1 MLLAYNHGLGL
12 RTEDKAF
19 KADLFATFQLHK
31 SVGILVL
38 LLTLI
43 RIWIRV
49 TRPRPAPA
57 SDGGWAQMLS
67 SVVHVAFYIIMIG
80 LPLTGWIIVST
91 SDIRVPTMVFGVLP
105 WPDLPLDGVPRWAG
119 LRTVDAHE
127 LLSNA
132 ALGLV
137 ALHVAGVIRHQ
148 FLLRDNIVGRMVP
161 IARHHASVLLL
172 VLVLLVASF
181 LLGRFGPPRSP
192 QTVAAVSRPTVN
204 DVQASRP
211 PSPPP
216 QIAKPEDSAE
226 PVQPASPEAIKKD
239 DANGPAD
246 EWRVLPGGTIG
257 FAAVVNGETVQGRF
271 GRWDADITFDPA
283 RPSLASLDA
292 KIDLTTA
299 TTSDGQR
306 DAMLLEEDFFATS
319 LHPSARFKSQDAV
332 ALGSDRFSARGVLTI
347 KGIARATTID
357 FSLKIIGDTAQVVG
371 STTINRNDFLVGIG
385 QWAGEDTIANKVIV
399 TVKFAA
405 RRQRPPSPRSR
416 LAANITTY

>member
-12 RTEDKAF
+12 RTEDSAF
-19 KADLFATFQLHK
+19 KADLFAIFQLHK
-31 SVGILVL
+31 SVGISVL

-57 SDGGWAQMLS
+57 SDGGWAKMLS
-67 SVVHVAFYIIMIG
+67 SVVHVGFYIIMIG

-105 WPDLPLDGVPRWAG
+105 WPDLPLDGVPRWVG

-148 FLLRDNIVGRMVP
+148 FLLRDNIVGRMAP
-161 IARHHASVLLL
+161 IARHHTGVLLL
-172 VLVLLVASF
+172 VVVLLVASF

-204 DVQASRP
+204 DVQTSRP
-211 PSPPP
+211 PTPSPE
-216 QIAKPEDSAE
+216 IAKSDDGAE
-226 PVQPASPEAIKKD
+226 PAQPASAEAIKEN
-239 DANGPAD
+239 DANGPVD
-246 EWRVLPGGTIG
+246 EWTVLPGGTIG
-257 FAAVVNGETVQGRF
+257 FSTVVNGETVQGRF

-283 RPSLASLDA
+283 RPSLASIEA

-319 LHPSARFKSQDAV
+319 LHPSARFKSRDAA
-332 ALGSDRFSARGVLTI
+332 ALGNDRFSARGVLTI
-347 KGIARATTID
+347 KGIARPTTIS
-357 FSLKIIGDTAQVVG
+357 FSLKIVGDTAQVVG
-371 STTINRNDFLVGIG
+371 STTIARNDFLVGVG
-385 QWAGEDTIANKVIV
+385 QWAGEDAIANKVNV
-399 TVKFAA
+399 TLNFAA
-405 RRQRPPSPRSR
+405 RRQRPPSPRSS
-416 LAANITTY
+416 LAGKVTTF

>member
-12 RTEDKAF
+12 RTEDSAF
-19 KADLFATFQLHK
+19 KADLFAIFQLHK
-31 SVGILVL
+31 SVGISVL

-57 SDGGWAQMLS
+57 SDGGWAKMLS
-67 SVVHVAFYIIMIG
+67 SVVHVGFYIVMIG

-105 WPDLPLDGVPRWAG
+105 WPDLPLDGVPRWVG

-148 FLLRDNIVGRMVP
+148 FLLRDNIVGRMAP
-161 IARHHASVLLL
+161 IARHHTGVLLL
-172 VLVLLVASF
+172 VVVLLVASF

-204 DVQASRP
+204 DVQTSRP
-211 PSPPP
+211 PAPPP
-216 QIAKPEDSAE
+216 EIAKSDDGAE
-226 PVQPASPEAIKKD
+226 PAQPASAEAIKEN
-239 DANGPAD
+239 DANGPVD
-246 EWRVLPGGTIG
+246 EWTVLPGGTIG
-257 FAAVVNGETVQGRF
+257 FSTVVNGETVQGRF

-283 RPSLASLDA
+283 RPSLASIEA

-319 LHPSARFKSQDAV
+319 LHPSARFKSRDAA
-332 ALGSDRFSARGVLTI
+332 ALGNDRFSARGVLTI
-347 KGIARATTID
+347 KGIARPTTIS
-357 FSLKIIGDTAQVVG
+357 FSLKIVGDTAQVVG
-371 STTINRNDFLVGIG
+371 STTIARNDFLVGVG
-385 QWAGEDTIANKVIV
+385 QWAGEDAIANKVNV
-399 TVKFAA
+399 TLNFAA
-405 RRQRPPSPRSR
+405 RRQRPPSPRSS
-416 LAANITTY
+416 LAGKVTTF